1 MARRCNMGVLKNI
14 PQKVLWWLI
23 KTIVSGLIGLGMMIQ
38 AINNMKKKG

>member
-1 MARRCNMGVLKNI
+1 MDVLRNI

-23 KTIVSGLIGLGMMIQ
+23 KAIVSGLIGLGMMIQ